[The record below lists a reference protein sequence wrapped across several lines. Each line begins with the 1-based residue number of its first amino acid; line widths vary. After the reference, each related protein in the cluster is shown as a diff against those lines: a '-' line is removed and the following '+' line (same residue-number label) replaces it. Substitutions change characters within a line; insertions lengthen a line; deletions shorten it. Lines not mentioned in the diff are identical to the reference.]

1 MPRRKLER
9 LAEITA
15 AAGTWLLLD
24 NTYGE
29 DLACY
34 AVLLCVASC
43 FANAGC

>member
-29 DLACY
+29 GLACY
-34 AVLLCVASC
+34 AVLSCVAPC
-43 FANAGC
+43 FASAG

>member
-9 LAEITA
+9 LAELTA

-29 DLACY
+29 ALACC
-34 AVLLCVASC
+34 AFLAPC
-43 FANAGC
+43 FASAGC